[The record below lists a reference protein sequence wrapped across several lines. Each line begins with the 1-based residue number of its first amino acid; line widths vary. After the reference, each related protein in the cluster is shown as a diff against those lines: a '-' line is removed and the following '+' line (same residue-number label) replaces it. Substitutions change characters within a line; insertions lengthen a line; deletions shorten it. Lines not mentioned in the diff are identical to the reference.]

1 VSIIVGILVAMA
13 PKWNISLETWMQRS
27 GKLEFSRNLDATG
40 RDRQSSLLLEQ
51 LVLGITSVFLK
62 QPKISWQT
70 NKLYGKWGI
79 LVVIYLKPTFNATE
93 YEPDGSF
100 HDAFRSLDPSTV
112 ISHSFKHYPLLY
124 PP

>member
-62 QPKISWQT
+62 QPKIFWQT

-79 LVVIYLKPTFNATE
+79 LIVIYLRPTFNATE

-100 HDAFRSLDPSTV
+100 HDAFHSLDPSTV
-112 ISHSFKHYPLLY
+112 ISHSFKHSPLLY